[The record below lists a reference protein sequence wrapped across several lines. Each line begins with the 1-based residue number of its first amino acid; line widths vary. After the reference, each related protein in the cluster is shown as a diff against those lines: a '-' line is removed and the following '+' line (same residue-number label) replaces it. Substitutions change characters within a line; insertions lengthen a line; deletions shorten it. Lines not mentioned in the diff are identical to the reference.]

1 MAAGPQLKAPT
12 QIKAKGDQSNQ
23 NSPASHLDAF
33 SPDMR
38 GQIQSRNDY
47 LDADMDD
54 LTMLSDT
61 PKAAKEDKPQYTD
74 TET

>member
-1 MAAGPQLKAPT
+1 
-12 QIKAKGDQSNQ
+12 
-23 NSPASHLDAF
+23 
-33 SPDMR
+33 MR

-74 TET
+74 TETQTDDQTPQMIA